1 MSDDKTKRGKA
12 DRSRISLRQYYE
24 VRYWSRALNVARA
37 KLTEAV
43 AAVGHLVKDVKK
55 YFSEQVK

>member
-12 DRSRISLRQYYE
+12 DRSRISLKQDYE

-37 KLTEAV
+37 KLAEAV
-43 AAVGHLVKDVKK
+43 AAVGHMEKNDKK